1 MPLAW
6 LVQSHYNPALM
17 APMVSAPALFLLAE
31 KDQVTPVKNGMALA
45 RVWGGLAKTVLL
57 RGAGHSGVEN
67 REEFWHSIGDF
78 LAALDQN
85 GLISAA
91 EPAVPESSTDRSSVH

>member
-1 MPLAW
+1 
-6 LVQSHYNPALM
+6 M

-31 KDQVTPVKNGMALA
+31 KDQVTPVKNGLALA
-45 RVWGGLAKTVLL
+45 RRWGGLAKTVLL
-57 RGAGHSGVEN
+57 HGAGHSGVED

-78 LAALDQN
+78 LAALDQT

-91 EPAVPESSTDRSSVH
+91 QPAVAESSKGRSSVH